1 MNEREKPI
9 LKILRRTPFI
19 QQPDKPLDLSRS
31 RIAAH
36 LME

>member
-1 MNEREKPI
+1 MNERETPI
-9 LKILRRTPFI
+9 LWRTPFI
-19 QQPDKPLDLSRS
+19 QQPDKNLDLSRS